1 MKQAFTIFFAGR
13 SQFSSQ
19 YEISN
24 LYIKKERADFINH
37 QLFPFSLLTPTTYNT
52 SFQY

>member
-13 SQFSSQ
+13 SQFPSQ

-24 LYIKKERADFINH
+24 YIQKRADFINH
-37 QLFPFSLLTPTTYNT
+37 QLFLFSLLTPTTYNT
-52 SFQY
+52 SFPY

>member
-13 SQFSSQ
+13 LQFPSQ

-24 LYIKKERADFINH
+24 LYIKKEPI
-37 QLFPFSLLTPTTYNT
+37 L
-52 SFQY
+52 